1 MDSLIDRGN
10 EVVDIIVVVDVV
22 VVISRINQAPQ
33 DGRNW
38 KGRLTRV
45 GT

>member
-22 VVISRINQAPQ
+22 VVISRALLFTASALYTCVLAL
-33 DGRNW
+33 G
-38 KGRLTRV
+38 V
-45 GT
+45 A